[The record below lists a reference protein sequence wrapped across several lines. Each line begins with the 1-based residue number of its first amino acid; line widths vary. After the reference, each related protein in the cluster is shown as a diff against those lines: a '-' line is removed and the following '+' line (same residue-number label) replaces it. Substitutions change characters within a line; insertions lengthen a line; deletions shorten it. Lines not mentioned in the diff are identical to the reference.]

1 MRIEEHDGIQ
11 DQSILTRTRHERR
24 MIFAPPRDGCS
35 GPVHVLGLRWH
46 DNVYLCF
53 ILEVIPL
60 VLLLGDN
67 DVVLLDVGWI
77 VILTLVYH

>member
-1 MRIEEHDGIQ
+1 M
-11 DQSILTRTRHERR
+11 ILT
-24 MIFAPPRDGCS
+24 PPCDGCLR
-35 GPVHVLGLRWH
+35 PVHVLGLRWH
-46 DNVYLCF
+46 DNVHLSF

-77 VILTLVYH
+77 VILALVYHWSQLMLAVLVPLAFSQVLRGRPR

>member
-1 MRIEEHDGIQ
+1 M
-11 DQSILTRTRHERR
+11 ILT
-24 MIFAPPRDGCS
+24 PPCDGCLEL
-35 GPVHVLGLRWH
+35 VHVLGLRWH
-46 DNVYLCF
+46 DNVHLSF

-77 VILTLVYH
+77 VILALVYHWSRLMLAVLVPLAFSQVLRGRPR